1 MDGTEFFLVPTKAFV
16 MEEEVE
22 LVISVGDYRRITNDN
37 KSTDE
42 QIKKRIQYLQALSSN
57 VIKNELK
64 SYVKSKKG

>member
-1 MDGTEFFLVPTKAFV
+1 